1 MAECTRYAQR
11 ATLSS
16 KFIIIVIIIIIV
28 SIEPRP
34 VPCSAITEGFGE

>member
-16 KFIIIVIIIIIV
+16 KFIIIVIIIIV